1 MTTIRMSKE
10 RKNDL
15 QILKATRHRARIAS
29 VICDAFTEAHQD
41 VKHESDTRF
50 NHGGHIIDVTDGLIA
65 TNIWSGRLTIYK
77 EYVYKKV
84 KEGSWYKPSQRY
96 TTQQVD
102 NLVVSEEGEEPV
114 RYQYEWQPYV
124 VAGIEKCLRDAFES
138 IAENSDGY
146 NINNHMTN
154 IEGMIAWIELEKE
167 LPTGFQ
173 VVSKK
178 RSPRTN
184 GDFIV
189 RSRPQYKDK
198 DYNYYTAM
206 GLEYTQELINAVDL
220 MRLSFDVMKA
230 HYDAAVNYN
239 RISSNAQ
246 YAEKDLK
253 SYQSSLDRY
262 KDELKTLEEKV
273 GGDFHA
279 AIAKD
284 DAERL
289 EINEYLLNVPNS
301 HLLLGGKVGV
311 PAWSE
316 RPLSQRVKE
325 YLTQIERYTGYV
337 KNKKLAIKKGKSSIP
352 RLEYEL
358 SLKKLEE
365 FVVLHGLSV
374 EDGEE
379 E

>member
-1 MTTIRMSKE
+1 MTTIRMSRE

-15 QILKATRHRARIAS
+15 QILKATRHRARIVS

-41 VKHESDTRF
+41 VKHESDTRY
-50 NHGGHIIDVTDGLIA
+50 NHGGHTVDVADGLIA
-65 TNIWSGRLTIYK
+65 TNIWNGRLTLYK
-77 EYVYKKV
+77 EYVYKEV

-96 TTQQVD
+96 TTHQID
-102 NLVVSEEGEEPV
+102 NPVVSEDGEKPV

-124 VAGIEKCLRDAFES
+124 VAGIQKYLRDAFES

-146 NINNHMTN
+146 RINNHMTI
-154 IEGMIAWIELEKE
+154 IEGMIAWIELERR
-167 LPTGFQ
+167 LPTGFH

-189 RSRPQYKDK
+189 RSQSNYKDK
-198 DYNYYTAM
+198 DYNYYTAI

-220 MRLSFDVMKA
+220 MRLSFDILKA
-230 HYDAAVNYN
+230 HYDTAINYN
-239 RISSNAQ
+239 RISSDAR
-246 YAEKDLK
+246 YAERDLE

-273 GGDFHA
+273 GGDFDA

-289 EINEYLLNVPNS
+289 EINEYLSNVPNS
-301 HLLLGGKVGV
+301 HLLYDTV
-311 PAWSE
+311 PSPKWLEQSLAI
-316 RPLSQRVKE
+316 RVQR
-325 YLTQIERYTGYV
+325 LLNDIENYTKHV

-352 RLEYEL
+352 KLEYEL
-358 SLKKLEE
+358 SLKKIEE
-365 FVVLHGLSV
+365 FVELYGLSV

>member
-1 MTTIRMSKE
+1 MTTIRMSRE

-41 VKHESDTRF
+41 VKHESDKRYS
-50 NHGGHIIDVTDGLIA
+50 HGGHIIDVADGLIA
-65 TNIWSGRLTIYK
+65 TSLQNGRLNVHK

-84 KEGSWYKPSQRY
+84 KEGSWYKPNQRY
-96 TTQQVD
+96 TTQQTT
-102 NLVVSEEGEEPV
+102 NPVVSEDGEEPV

-124 VAGIEKCLRDAFES
+124 VAGIQKYLRDAFES
-138 IAENSDGY
+138 IAERSDCY
-146 NINNHMTN
+146 NISNCMTT
-154 IEGMIAWIELEKE
+154 IEGMIAWIELEKK

-189 RSRPQYKDK
+189 RSQSKHK
-198 DYNYYTAM
+198 GSDYNYYTSL
-206 GLEYTQELINAVDL
+206 GLEYTQELINTVDL
-220 MRLSFDVMKA
+220 MRLSFDIMKA
-230 HYDAAVNYN
+230 HHNAAMNYN
-239 RISSNAQ
+239 RISSDAR
-246 YAEKDLK
+246 YAERDLE
-253 SYQSSLDRY
+253 SYERQLDRY
-262 KDELKTLEEKV
+262 KDELKALEEKV
-273 GGDFHA
+273 GGDFDA

-289 EINEYLLNVPNS
+289 EINEYLSNVPNS
-301 HLLLGGKVGV
+301 HLLYDKVPSPKWLEQSLAIRV
-311 PAWSE
+311 
-316 RPLSQRVKE
+316 QRLLNE
-325 YLTQIERYTGYV
+325 IESYTKRV

-352 RLEYEL
+352 KLEYEL
-358 SLKKLEE
+358 SLKKMEE
-365 FVVLHGLSV
+365 FTELYGLSV